1 MLDPQYETLM
11 RENMKLERDIAE
23 FKEMLE
29 QERAEKNQ
37 ILDHNEDNKML
48 INKLSKELDVAK
60 KKLTE
65 ELVDKRERRVKYD
78 AEMDRLRQE
87 IERRQQEIE
96 NMQAQAI
103 EPMDMDILKLKTRK
117 EFENSHAM
125 ELEERQN
132 IINKI
137 KEERDELKRNLE
149 FLNIKHENL
158 KFDSQREIESNKFK
172 YKEELQVLI
181 KENQKLQ
188 SQIEMSKDRD
198 MLRQARRELEEAKRR
213 MEEYQKEC
221 NELRKERDALKD
233 STNDLIISHNRA
245 IEDERSKKREAI
257 AQNDKLKFRIRSL
270 EDDLQKQIIES
281 DKRQSTIVA
290 IKTEKQ
296 GLNTQLNEKDLA
308 IETIRRQLNELKDE
322 LRDKENDLQSYIRR
336 KADEDADFEL
346 VEKRR
351 FEKLQTD
358 LDALGKEYRVLEVER
373 ANDREKHFE
382 QFNRLEYNYK
392 SRCEENRKLK
402 KKVEE
407 LEKDNTSLKLEYD
420 HK

>member
-117 EFENSHAM
+117 EFENSHTM

>member
-1 MLDPQYETLM
+1 M

>member
-1 MLDPQYETLM
+1 M

-281 DKRQSTIVA
+281 DKRQSNIVA